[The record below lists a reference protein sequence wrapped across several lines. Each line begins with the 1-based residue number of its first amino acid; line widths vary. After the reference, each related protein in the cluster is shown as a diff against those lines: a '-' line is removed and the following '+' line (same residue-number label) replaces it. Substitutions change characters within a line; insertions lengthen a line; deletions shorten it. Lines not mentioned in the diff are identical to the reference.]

1 MTYSGYRDTRKGAKA
16 RITKVS
22 DPNQA
27 WLNMQPHWVLIE
39 ALLGGTYEMREKH
52 RKYLPQEPR
61 EIDESYDA
69 RLSRSVCAP
78 LYARLEKMLA
88 GMLTRKPVRL
98 NDVPDPIREDLFDID
113 LLGNDINIFTFEAA
127 KKLIRYGHVG
137 CLVDAPREGQGGRPY
152 WVT

>member
-52 RKYLPQEPR
+52 RKYLPQETR
-61 EIDESYDA
+61 EIDESYSA
-69 RLSRSVCAP
+69 RLSRSVCDP
-78 LYARLEKMLA
+78 LYARLEKMMA
-88 GMLTRKPVRL
+88 GM
-98 NDVPDPIREDLFDID
+98 
-113 LLGNDINIFTFEAA
+113 
-127 KKLIRYGHVG
+127 
-137 CLVDAPREGQGGRPY
+137 
-152 WVT
+152 